1 MKKADLRVVF
11 PSGGLVGDA
20 AAAGIVVAV
29 LFLIFGVGF
38 MVFVFGE
45 TPDSEGALRL
55 FQIGFGAIW
64 VVACLAI
71 ISIYARLL
79 RNRAKASS
87 TPLLG
92 VEGTLDDDETPAA
105 PGADFAERMRKVEA
119 LYRDGLL
126 TKAEYRSKR
135 DEIMN
140 EKW

>member
-1 MKKADLRVVF
+1 MKKADLRVVV

-29 LFLIFGVGF
+29 LFLVFGVGF
-38 MVFVFGE
+38 MVYVSGE
-45 TPDSEGALRL
+45 TPESEGALRL
-55 FQIGFGAIW
+55 FQIGFGVIW

-79 RNRAKASS
+79 HGRSKGSS
-87 TPLLG
+87 APLLG
-92 VEGTLDDDETPAA
+92 IEGTLDGDETPAA
-105 PGADFAERMRKVEA
+105 SGADFAGRMRKVEA

>member
-1 MKKADLRVVF
+1 MKKADLRVVV

-29 LFLIFGVGF
+29 LFLVFGVGF
-38 MVFVFGE
+38 MVYVSGE
-45 TPDSEGALRL
+45 TPESEGALRL
-55 FQIGFGAIW
+55 FQIGFGVIW

-71 ISIYARLL
+71 ISMYARLL
-79 RNRAKASS
+79 RNRSKASS
-87 TPLLG
+87 APLLG
-92 VEGTLDDDETPAA
+92 IEGTLDDDETPAA

-126 TKAEYRSKR
+126 TEAEYRSKR

>member
-1 MKKADLRVVF
+1 MKKADLRVVV

-29 LFLIFGVGF
+29 LFLVFGVGF
-38 MVFVFGE
+38 MVYVSGE
-45 TPDSEGALRL
+45 TPDFEGALRL
-55 FQIGFGAIW
+55 FQIGFGVIW

-71 ISIYARLL
+71 ISMYARLL
-79 RNRAKASS
+79 HNRSKASS
-87 TPLLG
+87 APLLG
-92 VEGTLDDDETPAA
+92 IEGTLDDDETPTA